1 MKLLVESSSKN
12 ISYYDSIDGII
23 LPLEGYSVESVNY
36 FTIDEIE
43 DISKNKN
50 IEVFVKLNK
59 NFFNDDIEP
68 LKIILK
74 N

>member
-50 IEVFVKLNK
+50 IEVFVKLNH
-59 NFFNDDIEP
+59 
-68 LKIILK
+68 
-74 N
+74 